1 MRERGTSRGHHGD
14 MVEGMGASMNWFG
27 MFTVLLI
34 VVLVTT
40 IIAYEIGYD
49 KAVKDVT
56 MSKTWLDLN
65 NRKH

>member
-1 MRERGTSRGHHGD
+1 
-14 MVEGMGASMNWFG
+14 MVEGMGVSMNWFG
-27 MFTVLLI
+27 MFTILLV

-40 IIAYEIGYD
+40 AIAYEIGYD

-65 NRKH
+65 NRK

>member
-1 MRERGTSRGHHGD
+1 
-14 MVEGMGASMNWFG
+14 MNWFG

-49 KAVKDVT
+49 KAVKDIAE
-56 MSKTWLDLN
+56 MRSQQ
-65 NRKH
+65 